1 LSQHF
6 FVKLIPH
13 RTTFAQDMTSDERE
27 IMMQHAGYWRELM
40 NKKIVL
46 VFGPVMDPAG
56 VFGMGVIEAEDEAT
70 VRSLLDK
77 DPAIVL
83 NHYEICPMRA
93 VHPGQ

>member
-1 LSQHF
+1 MSQHF

-13 RTTFAQDMTSDERE
+13 RSTFAQDMTAEERE
-27 IMMQHAGYWRELM
+27 IMMRHAGYWRELM

-56 VFGMGVIEAEDEAT
+56 VFGMGVIEAEDETA

-83 NHYEICPMRA
+83 NRYQLYPMRA

>member
-1 LSQHF
+1 
-6 FVKLIPH
+6 
-13 RTTFAQDMTSDERE
+13 MTAEERE
-27 IMMQHAGYWRELM
+27 IMMQHAGYWRGLM

-56 VFGMGVIEAEDEAT
+56 VFGMGVIEAEDDAT
-70 VRSLLDK
+70 VKSLLDK

-83 NHYEICPMRA
+83 NHYEIYSMRA